1 MIKSQSTD
9 WRTFFQ
15 FFFCVL
21 LLILVSE
28 RIQLGILPAQVV
40 RYLVPWIVRKK
51 RTMQVWNELRF
62 LLVVTSTSCV
72 DTLVIYLPR

>member
-15 FFFCVL
+15 FFFL
-21 LLILVSE
+21 ILPLILVSE
-28 RIQLGILPAQVV
+28 GIQLGTLPAQVV

-62 LLVVTSTSCV
+62 LLVVV
-72 DTLVIYLPR
+72 LPAWTP